1 MTEFAER
8 YGPWALV
15 AGASE
20 GIGAAFARA
29 LARRSLSLVLVARRP
44 EPLAELERE
53 IAASS
58 KVGVRSLS
66 LDLRSPDALSRLAD
80 ATADLDIGLVVYNAA
95 FAPRG
100 EFLASPLADQLA
112 VIDVNARGPLEL
124 AHRFG
129 RRLAARGA
137 GGIVLLSSLTAFQG
151 SPFVATYGA
160 SKAFLL
166 SLGEALWFELAPRGV
181 DVLVVCAGATRTPS
195 YLSQRSSQGAPGE
208 LEPEP
213 VAEEALAHLGKGPLR
228 IPGRFNR
235 VASQLLRRLLPRST
249 TIRLMGAQTRR
260 LTATPSPRPPESDA
274 AGPDRQAW

>member
-1 MTEFAER
+1 MAEFDER

-29 LARRSLSLVLVARRP
+29 LARRGVHLVLVARRP

-53 IAASS
+53 IAAGA
-58 KVGVRSLS
+58 KVQVRRIA
-66 LDLRSPDALSRLAD
+66 LDLGREGAVAALD
-80 ATADLDIGLVVYNAA
+80 EQTADLDVGLVVYNAA

-100 EFLASPLADQLA
+100 EFLDAPLAEQLA
-112 VIDVNARGPLEL
+112 AIDVNARGPLEL

-137 GGIVLLSSLTAFQG
+137 GGIVMLSSLTAFQG
-151 SPFVATYGA
+151 SPHVATYGA
-160 SKAFLL
+160 TKAFLL
-166 SLGEALWFELAPRGV
+166 SFGEALWFELAPRGV

-195 YLSQRSSQGAPGE
+195 YLSQRTARGAPGE

-213 VAEEALAHLGKGPLR
+213 VAEEALAHLGNGPLR

-235 VASQLLRRLLPRST
+235 LASQLMRRLLPRRT

-260 LTATPSPRPPESDA
+260 LSPRDPRD
-274 AGPDRQAW
+274 